1 MDVPMNF
8 DPAQSLSDNL
18 ARFRAEA
25 ERIDVDCARI
35 LFDNLA
41 LLVRDG
47 DATRTRQA
55 VLEFNRA
62 VLAALDDLPEG
73 PVA

>member
-1 MDVPMNF
+1 MEF
-8 DPAQSLSDNL
+8 DPALSFSDNL

-25 ERIDVDCARI
+25 ERIDADCARI

-41 LLVRDG
+41 LLARDG

-55 VLEFNRA
+55 VQEFNRA
-62 VLAALDDLPEG
+62 ILAALDDLPEG
-73 PVA
+73 PAA

>member
-1 MDVPMNF
+1 MEF
-8 DPAQSLSDNL
+8 DPALSFSDNL

-25 ERIDVDCARI
+25 ERVDADCARI

-41 LLVRDG
+41 LLARDG

-55 VLEFNRA
+55 VQEFNRA
-62 VLAALDDLPEG
+62 VLAALDGLPEG
-73 PVA
+73 PAA